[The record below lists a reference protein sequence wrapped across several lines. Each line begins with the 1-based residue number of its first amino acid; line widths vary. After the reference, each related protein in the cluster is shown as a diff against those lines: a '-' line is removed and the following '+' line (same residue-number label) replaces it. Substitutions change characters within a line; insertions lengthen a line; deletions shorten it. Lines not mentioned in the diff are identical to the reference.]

1 MSEAWSQAFDI
12 IGAAFILAGSLFTFI
27 AALGLVRLPD
37 LLSRMHAAAK
47 PQMLGLAL
55 LLGGLTITLRSW
67 QWVALAAAVLAIQ
80 MVAAPVASHMLGR
93 AAYRRGLANTPNLV
107 VDQLA
112 DDTEAG

>member
-1 MSEAWSQAFDI
+1 MSEAWMLALDI
-12 IGAAFILAGSLFTFI
+12 AGSTLILIGSAFIFI

-55 LLGGLTITLRSW
+55 LLGGLTIILRSW
-67 QWVALAAAVLAIQ
+67 QWFALAAAVLAIQ

-112 DDTEAG
+112 EDQGQS